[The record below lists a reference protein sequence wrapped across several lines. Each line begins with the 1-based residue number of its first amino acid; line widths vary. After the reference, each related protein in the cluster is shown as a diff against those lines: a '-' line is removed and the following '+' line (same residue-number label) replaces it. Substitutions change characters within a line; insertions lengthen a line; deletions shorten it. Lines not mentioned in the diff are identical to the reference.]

1 MRELKI
7 SEKMLIIE
15 KDACLTYDKMFGDV
29 YAEIYEKAPDV
40 YKEITGDDR
49 YISEYERAKRRWE
62 LEAELMDVEEE
73 VRRSIRNE
81 NEILYKGINHYHPEL
96 ADSIIIMGG

>member
-15 KDACLTYDKMFGDV
+15 RDMCIAYDKMFGEV
-29 YAEIYEKAPDV
+29 YAEIYEKAPEI
-40 YKEITGDDR
+40 YKEITGDDQ
-49 YISEYERAKRRWE
+49 YISEYERAKLRWE
-62 LEAELMDVEEE
+62 LEASLIGVEEE

-81 NEILYKGINHYHPEL
+81 NAILYQGINHYHPE
-96 ADSIIIMGG
+96 AGSIVIGG